1 MADSPKD
8 YKVEGFVMSSVWVAL
23 YESGQE
29 DLAHAISDIMIQQG
43 CQELIG
49 TEDPAMLLAFWRGYM
64 EDRGM
69 IYTVPEP
76 EEVN

>member
-1 MADSPKD
+1 
-8 YKVEGFVMSSVWVAL
+8 
-23 YESGQE
+23 
-29 DLAHAISDIMIQQG
+29 MIQQG